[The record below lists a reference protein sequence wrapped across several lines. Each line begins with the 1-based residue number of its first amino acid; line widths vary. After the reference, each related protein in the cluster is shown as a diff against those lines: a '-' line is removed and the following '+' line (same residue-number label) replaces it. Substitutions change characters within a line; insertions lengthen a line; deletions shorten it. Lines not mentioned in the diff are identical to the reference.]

1 MVLHPALHRNFNQ
14 TLLEPQI
21 RGHKEMGNERT
32 HHQDDSEAQ
41 AGMADRSLLPV
52 DLLVLQEEP
61 PGLGEDLVCIPLS
74 NHRNHRPNLLRS
86 VSSMTFLPVGTVR
99 TPTTRWSRT
108 SSYCKVG
115 LRQLVRWASNMG

>member
-1 MVLHPALHRNFNQ
+1 MHPALHRNHHQ
-14 TLLEPQI
+14 TPLQPLT
-21 RGHKEMGNERT
+21 RGHKGIGRERT
-32 HHQDDSEAQ
+32 YHQDDPEGQ
-41 AGMADRSLLPV
+41 AGMADRSSLPV

-61 PGLGEDLVCIPLS
+61 PDLGEDLVCTRPS
-74 NHRNHRPNLLRS
+74 NHRNHRQNLLLS

-115 LRQLVRWASNMG
+115 LRQLVRWARNME

>member
-1 MVLHPALHRNFNQ
+1 MVLHPALQRNPNQ

-21 RGHKEMGNERT
+21 RGHKEIGNERS

-52 DLLVLQEEP
+52 DLLGQQEEP
-61 PGLGEDLVCIPLS
+61 PGIGEDLVCIPLS
-74 NHRNHRPNLLRS
+74 NHRNHRPNLLLS
-86 VSSMTFLPVGTVR
+86 VSSMMSLPVGMVR
-99 TPTTRWSRT
+99 TPTIRWSRT

-115 LRQLVRWASNMG
+115 LRQLVRWVRNME